1 MATYESIQEA
11 LEEVRDAVAFASSLV
26 ESYDEL
32 HYALRGGPNGNSNH
46 WVFTVRQTTE
56 NVARAT
62 ERLEMLLLQHA
73 LPILKDMAQV
83 NTKAVR

>member
-11 LEEVRDAVAFASSLV
+11 VEDVRSAVAFATSLV

-32 HYALRGGPNGNSNH
+32 HATMSGQETYHKNP
-46 WVFTVRQTTE
+46 WVFVVRETTE
-56 NVARAT
+56 KVAKAT

>member
-11 LEEVRDAVAFASSLV
+11 LENVRDAVAFATSLA

-32 HYALRGGPNGNSNH
+32 HKALNGGNSCQ
-46 WVFTVRQTTE
+46 WVFTVRHTTE
-56 NVARAT
+56 NVAKAT
-62 ERLEMLLLQHA
+62 EGLEMLLLMHA

-83 NTKAVR
+83 NNKAVR